1 MNTVYDW
8 ITVLIFAAL
17 VTRFLQQS
25 AKPADDQE
33 SLWHYLVASIGCAGA
48 NWLGNNGW
56 HLAAAAC
63 VAATIAY
70 AFHFLRA
77 RGPRPRR

>member
-1 MNTVYDW
+1 MKTVYDW

-25 AKPADDQE
+25 AKPENDQE
-33 SLWHYLVASIGCAGA
+33 SPWHYLVASIGCAGA

-56 HLAAAAC
+56 QLAAAVC
-63 VAATIAY
+63 VIATVAY
-70 AFHFLRA
+70 MVHFLGVR
-77 RGPRPRR
+77 RRKRP